1 MSWLGYY
8 RTMNSPV
15 TQRFWYNFK
24 GEPITAEE
32 FEKMFRARGL
42 HVAQTHLRMQ
52 GRHLRVSTV
61 LLGVNYNWRPEGRP
75 IIFETMVFADGGT
88 GQPVDHFTSRYTDK
102 KSAAIGHTYTVRF
115 LRRTLRR
122 PPLINKGGKP

>member
-1 MSWLGYY
+1 
-8 RTMNSPV
+8 MNSPV

-32 FEKMFRARGL
+32 FEKLFLTRGL
-42 HVAQTHLRMQ
+42 HVGSTHLFMQ
-52 GRHLRVSTV
+52 GRHLWVSTV
-61 LLGVNYNWRPEGRP
+61 LLGVDYNRGGSFPV
-75 IIFETMVFADGGT
+75 IFETNVFADADT
-88 GQPVDHFTSRYTDK
+88 RKPVDHFMSRYADK